1 MQHGHSYGA
10 SDPPAAL
17 VMSRKQMAHAGF
29 GAGAVGSV
37 EAPSVVQW
45 GGVSLVKSTS
55 VGV

>member
-17 VMSRKQMAHAGF
+17 VMSRKQMAHAGY
-29 GAGAVGSV
+29 GAGAVGGV

-55 VGV
+55 MGV